1 MLATGLCSQ
10 PAAWHK
16 WVRALRLTTDNVMAT
31 ATDGGGPR
39 RWRWSL
45 RQWAALLAMEPQA
58 GILTLR
64 NPCTVAACNALS
76 FELQAS
82 ISSFIT

>member
-1 MLATGLCSQ
+1 MLAAGLCSQ

-39 RWRWSL
+39 
-45 RQWAALLAMEPQA
+45 LAMEPPAVGGVAGDGASGWNPQA

-64 NPCTVAACNALS
+64 
-76 FELQAS
+76 
-82 ISSFIT
+82 ITD

>member
-45 RQWAALLAMEPQA
+45 RQWAALLAMEPQV
-58 GILTLR
+58 GILTL
-64 NPCTVAACNALS
+64 P
-76 FELQAS
+76 
-82 ISSFIT
+82 ITDYRSLPLHCGCVSEVSYLTL